1 VIDERTASVLAHGLG
16 GSGDLPVPYAYAMV
30 GAAWALT
37 FTFALVA
44 FAWRQP
50 RFDPLKP
57 GHPLPT
63 ALTTLVD
70 ARATRWTAAG
80 VTLVFAV
87 WVVLA
92 GIWGPQTQG
101 NGLLGAFYVL
111 LWVGLVALSLVFGP
125 VWRVISPMRTVYL
138 LLRRVTPRRFG
149 RLGQPRLT
157 YPESWGYRPA
167 AAGLFAFVWMELASP
182 NSASLLW
189 VRVWL
194 LIYAVIML
202 IGAWLCGQRWLAR
215 ADPFGVYSV
224 AVSRLSPL
232 RRNPATGKIVV
243 GNPLDHLPSLPVR
256 PGVVMTL
263 AVLLGSTAFD
273 SFSSSPTWRNLAD
286 RLVRGAHPIPVALA
300 SPALRT
306 IGLMVFI
313 SVVAVTFSLAA
324 RATGGLD
331 REQRRALPGKMAHSL
346 IPIVV
351 GYIFAHYLS
360 YLVERGQQAVFALA
374 DPFGRGWN
382 LLGMAHQ
389 HVAYVLS
396 MHPPVLATVKVA
408 CVVTGHIVAVIAAHD
423 KALRLLPDG
432 HQLTGQLTMMLVM
445 VGYTF
450 TGLYLLFGG

>member
-1 VIDERTASVLAHGLG
+1 MSSAAAAVVLAHGLG

-44 FAWRQP
+44 FAWRRP

-57 GHPLPT
+57 GRPLPK
-63 ALTTLVD
+63 ALMIFVD
-70 ARATRWTAAG
+70 SRVTRWFAAGLALLFAAWVVAAG
-80 VTLVFAV
+80 V
-87 WVVLA
+87 
-92 GIWGPQTQG
+92 WGPESES

-111 LWVGLVALSLVFGP
+111 LWVGLVALSLVVGP

-138 LLRRVTPRRFG
+138 LLRRVTPE
-149 RLGQPRLT
+149 RLGRPRRT
-157 YPESWGYRPA
+157 YPEGWGYRPA

-182 NSASLLW
+182 NPASLPW
-189 VRVWL
+189 VRTWVAC
-194 LIYAVIML
+194 YAVLML
-202 IGAWLCGQRWLAR
+202 AGAWLCGQRWLAR

-224 AVSRLSPL
+224 AVSRLSPF
-232 RRNPATGKIVV
+232 RRNPQTRQIVV

-256 PGVVMTL
+256 PGVVVLL

-273 SFSSSPTWRNLAD
+273 SFSSSPTWRGFSDQLT
-286 RLVRGAHPIPVALA
+286 REFGAPPTLA
-300 SPALRT
+300 SSMVRT
-306 IGLMVFI
+306 VGLIVFI
-313 SVVAVTFSLAA
+313 CVVAVTFSLAA
-324 RATGGLD
+324 RATGGVSPQ
-331 REQRRALPGKMAHSL
+331 QRRELPGQMAHSL

-374 DPFGRGWN
+374 DPFGHGWN
-382 LLGMAHQ
+382 LLGLAHL

-396 MHPPVLATVKVA
+396 THPPVLAAVKVT
-408 CVVTGHIVAVIAAHD
+408 CVVTGHIVAVVAAHD
-423 KALRLLPDG
+423 KALRLLPSG

>member
-1 VIDERTASVLAHGLG
+1 MTSAHAAVVLAHGLG

-57 GHPLPT
+57 GRPLPA
-63 ALTTLVD
+63 ALTAFVD
-70 ARATRWTAAG
+70 ARASRWGAAALA
-80 VTLVFAV
+80 LVFALWAV
-87 WVVLA
+87 SA
-92 GIWGPQTQG
+92 GIWGPQSET
-101 NGLLGAFYVL
+101 NALLGAFYVL
-111 LWVGLVALSLVFGP
+111 LWVGLVALSLAFGP

-138 LLRRVTPRRFG
+138 LLRRVTPRRIG
-149 RLGQPRLT
+149 RPRRS
-157 YPESWGYRPA
+157 YPEGWGYRPA
-167 AAGLFAFVWMELASP
+167 AVGLFAFVWMELASP
-182 NSASLLW
+182 NSASLPW
-189 VRVWL
+189 IRTW
-194 LIYAVIML
+194 IAAYAVLML
-202 IGAWLCGQRWLAR
+202 AGAWLCGQRWLAR
-215 ADPFGVYSV
+215 ADPFGVYSM
-224 AVSRLSPL
+224 AVSRLSPF
-232 RRNPATGKIVV
+232 RRNRETGRIVV

-256 PGVVMTL
+256 PGVVVLL

-273 SFSSSPTWRNLAD
+273 SFSSSPTWRGFAD
-286 RLVRGAHPIPVALA
+286 RLTRDVGVSPTLA
-300 SPALRT
+300 SSALRT
-306 IGLMVFI
+306 AGLIVFI

-324 RATGGLD
+324 RATGGVD
-331 REQRRALPGKMAHSL
+331 RERRRALPGQMAHSL

-382 LLGMAHQ
+382 LFGLAHL

-396 MHPPVLATVKVA
+396 MHPPLLAAIKVI

-423 KALRLLPDG
+423 KALRLLPAG

>member
-1 VIDERTASVLAHGLG
+1 
-16 GSGDLPVPYAYAMV
+16 MV

-57 GHPLPT
+57 GRPLPT
-63 ALTTLVD
+63 ALTTFVDSRVARWSVAAVALVF
-70 ARATRWTAAG
+70 AAWVVAAG
-80 VTLVFAV
+80 V
-87 WVVLA
+87 
-92 GIWGPQTQG
+92 WGPESES
-101 NGLLGAFYVL
+101 NALLGAFYVL
-111 LWVGLVALSLVFGP
+111 LWVGLMALSLVIGP

-138 LLRRVTPRRFG
+138 LLRRVVPE
-149 RLGQPRLT
+149 RLGRPRLS
-157 YPESWGYRPA
+157 YPEGWGYRPA
-167 AAGLFAFVWMELASP
+167 AFGLFAFVWMELASP
-182 NSASLLW
+182 NSASLPW
-189 VRVWL
+189 VRTW
-194 LIYAVIML
+194 IAAYAVLML
-202 IGAWLCGQRWLAR
+202 VGAWLCGQRWLAR
-215 ADPFGVYSV
+215 ADPFGVYSM
-224 AVSRLSPL
+224 AVSRLSPF
-232 RRNPATGKIVV
+232 RRNPETGKIVV

-256 PGVVMTL
+256 PGVVVLL

-273 SFSSSPTWRNLAD
+273 SFSSSPTWRGFSDQLT
-286 RLVRGAHPIPVALA
+286 REFGAPPTLA
-300 SPALRT
+300 SSILRT
-306 IGLMVFI
+306 VGLIVFI
-313 SVVAVTFSLAA
+313 CVVAVTFSLAA
-324 RATGGLD
+324 RATGGVTAERR
-331 REQRRALPGKMAHSL
+331 RELPGEMAHSL

-374 DPFGRGWN
+374 DPFGHGWN
-382 LLGMAHQ
+382 LLGLAHL

-396 MHPPVLATVKVA
+396 MHPPVLAAIKVT

-423 KALRLLPDG
+423 KALRLLPAG

>member
-1 VIDERTASVLAHGLG
+1 MTAGPATVILAHGLG

-44 FAWRQP
+44 FAWRRP
-50 RFDPLKP
+50 RFDALKP
-57 GHPLPT
+57 GRPLPA
-63 ALTTLVD
+63 ALTTIVD

-80 VTLVFAV
+80 LALIFTV

-92 GIWGPQTQG
+92 GVLGPQSQS
-101 NGLLGAFYVL
+101 NALLGVFYVL
-111 LWVGLVALSLVFGP
+111 LWVGLVPASLAFGP
-125 VWRVISPMRTVYL
+125 VWQAISPMRTVYL
-138 LLRRVTPRRFG
+138 ALRRMTPK
-149 RLGQPRLT
+149 RLARPRVAH
-157 YPESWGYRPA
+157 PASWGYRPA
-167 AAGLFAFVWMELASP
+167 AAGLFAFVWLELASP
-182 NSASLLW
+182 DSASLPL
-189 VRVWL
+189 VRSWL
-194 LIYAVIML
+194 LIYAVLML
-202 IGAWLCGQRWLAR
+202 GGAWLCGQRWLAR
-215 ADPFGVYSV
+215 ADPFGVYSM
-224 AVSRLSPL
+224 AVSRLSPF
-232 RRNPATGKIVV
+232 RRSPQTRRIVV

-256 PGVVMTL
+256 PGVVVLL

-273 SFSSSPTWRNLAD
+273 SFSSSPTWRAFSD
-286 RLVRGAHPIPVALA
+286 RISRGFGMPATASSSVLRTVGLIVFICVVAL
-300 SPALRT
+300 
-306 IGLMVFI
+306 
-313 SVVAVTFSLAA
+313 TFSLAA
-324 RATGGLD
+324 RATGGVD
-331 REQRRALPGKMAHSL
+331 AAQRRALPGQMAHSL

-382 LLGMAHQ
+382 LLGLAHL

-396 MHPPVLATVKVA
+396 THPPVLAGVKVA

-423 KALRLLPDG
+423 KALRLLPAG

>member
-1 VIDERTASVLAHGLG
+1 MTSAHAAVVLAHGLG

-57 GHPLPT
+57 GRPLPA
-63 ALTTLVD
+63 ALTVFVD
-70 ARATRWTAAG
+70 ARASRWAAAALA
-80 VTLVFAV
+80 LVFALWAV
-87 WVVLA
+87 SA
-92 GIWGPQTQG
+92 GIWGPQSET
-101 NGLLGAFYVL
+101 NALLGAFYVL
-111 LWVGLVALSLVFGP
+111 LWVGLVALSLAFGP

-138 LLRRVTPRRFG
+138 LLRRVTPRRIG
-149 RLGQPRLT
+149 RPRRS
-157 YPESWGYRPA
+157 YPEGWGYRPA
-167 AAGLFAFVWMELASP
+167 AVGLFAFVWMELASP
-182 NSASLLW
+182 NSASLPW
-189 VRVWL
+189 IRTW
-194 LIYAVIML
+194 IAAYAVLML
-202 IGAWLCGQRWLAR
+202 AGAWLCGQRWLAR
-215 ADPFGVYSV
+215 ADPFGVYSM
-224 AVSRLSPL
+224 AVSRLSPF
-232 RRNPATGKIVV
+232 RRNRETGRIVV

-256 PGVVMTL
+256 PGVVVLL

-273 SFSSSPTWRNLAD
+273 SFSSSPTWRGFAD
-286 RLVRGAHPIPVALA
+286 RLTRDVGVSPTLA
-300 SPALRT
+300 SSALRT
-306 IGLMVFI
+306 AGLIVFI

-324 RATGGLD
+324 RATGGVD
-331 REQRRALPGKMAHSL
+331 REPRRALPGQMAHSL

-382 LLGMAHQ
+382 LFGLAHL

-396 MHPPVLATVKVA
+396 MHPPLLAAIKVI

-423 KALRLLPDG
+423 KALRLLPAG
-432 HQLTGQLTMMLVM
+432 HQLTGQLTMMLLM